1 MRDALKTTQ
10 DRSVKLDA
18 FHALHR
24 YEGGVQSKKD
34 PLFGR
39 FMHDMALA
47 MFVLDKRD
55 MNELKDWL
63 QINRGLSEE
72 VVQKLP
78 LAHFI
83 RSRSVRRYIPAPLEL
98 ASRLSKVVSGWEDAI
113 MADGRPLFR
122 QKSKSNV
129 GMLQIHANMLR
140 HVLTGC
146 LSDPP
151 NMNMYCLSKIGPSG
165 LKIYKCIRGS
175 SQLEVRLRQTLR
187 RYRHAHMHA
196 CMRVRRMSWL
206 HSSKDVMFGCLW

>member
-1 MRDALKTTQ
+1 MHACNDAQEMREAIKPTR
-10 DRSVKLDA
+10 DRPVKLDP

-24 YEGGVQSKKD
+24 YRNGVQSIKD

-39 FMHDMALA
+39 FMHDLSLA
-47 MFVLDKRD
+47 MFVLDKGD
-55 MNELKDWL
+55 MQELKSWL
-63 QINRGLSEE
+63 QNKRGFSLEDVE
-72 VVQKLP
+72 KLP

-98 ASRLSKVVSGWEDAI
+98 ASRLSKVVSTWEDAV

-122 QKSKSNV
+122 QKSGSNL

-175 SQLEVRLRQTLR
+175 SQLEVRLLR
-187 RYRHAHMHA
+187 RGY
-196 CMRVRRMSWL
+196 
-206 HSSKDVMFGCLW
+206 